1 MNTLEIAPFGTLP
14 DGRAVTLY
22 TLKNA
27 HGMTV
32 KIIDYGATVTEIHT
46 PDRNGKPGNVVLGFD
61 NLRQYLT
68 ESRFFGCIAGRV
80 ANRIA
85 KGKFTLDGKE
95 HALATNNG
103 PNHLHGGVAGFDKKL
118 WSAKTLPATADGVS
132 VELTYISPAGEENY
146 PGTLTTTVT
155 YTLTTKSELRIDY
168 RATTDHA
175 TPVNLTN
182 HSYFNLAGSGD
193 VRSHVVFLNCD
204 HVTAVDAGL
213 IPTGEIV
220 LVKGS
225 PLDFTTPTPI
235 GTRLEQT
242 GLEPAGYDHNFV
254 INGGGEKL
262 TLAARVTEPGSGRV
276 LEVLTTEPGIQF
288 YTGNFL
294 DSANPVTGVGGVK
307 YAQHSGFCLETQHF
321 PDSINQPQFPSVV
334 LRPGETFKS
343 TTVYAFRAKEGSR
356 LETKNAAGH
365 H

>member
-1 MNTLEIAPFGTLP
+1 MNTLETAPFGTLP
-14 DGRAVTLY
+14 DGRAVTLF

-32 KIIDYGATVTEIHT
+32 KLIDYGATVTEIHA
-46 PDRNGKPGNVVLGFD
+46 PDHDGKPGNVVLGFD
-61 NLRQYLT
+61 NLPQYLT

-85 KGKFTLDGKE
+85 KGKFTLDGQD
-95 HALATNNG
+95 HTLATNNG

-118 WSAKTLPATADGVS
+118 WSAKPLPATADGVS
-132 VELTYISPAGEENY
+132 VELTYTSPAGEENY

-155 YTLTTKSELRIDY
+155 YTLTARSELRIDY
-168 RATTDHA
+168 RATTDQA

-182 HSYFNLAGSGD
+182 HSYFNLAGTGD
-193 VRSHVVFLNCD
+193 VRSHVLFLNCD
-204 HVTAVDAGL
+204 HVTMIDTGL

-235 GTRLEQT
+235 GSRLEET

-262 TLAARVTEPGSGRV
+262 TLAARVTEPASGRI
-276 LEVLTTEPGIQF
+276 LEAV
-288 YTGNFL
+288 
-294 DSANPVTGVGGVK
+294 NPVTGVGGVK
-307 YAQHSGFCLETQHF
+307 YVQHGGLCLETQHF
-321 PDSINQPQFPSVV
+321 PDSINQPRFPSVV
-334 LRPGETFKS
+334 LRPGEIYQS
-343 TTVYAFRAKEGSR
+343 TTIYAFSAK
-356 LETKNAAGH
+356 
-365 H
+365 